1 MIMSFSQMRKTRYR
15 EFKET
20 VTKLMNGR
28 AWTQIQVS
36 DFKPHILILDL
47 PDKEPR
53 IIGKRMLCAFP
64 HMPSPL

>member
-1 MIMSFSQMRKTRYR
+1 
-15 EFKET
+15 
-20 VTKLMNGR
+20 MNGR

-47 PDKEPR
+47 PDKGPR

-64 HMPSPL
+64 HMPSPLWAWLRNPESRLGVEADTASGKR